1 MQEWCRSSALL
12 SKTTEIRPCFIVRV
26 ASPCSVCVAFEIEHS
41 SLPVSCRGLE
51 TGSMAQWCSLQ
62 LLVLAG
68 RRRSCAAYRH
78 VSLCILN
85 QMLYLN
91 SYFYSR
97 AYIAA
102 CFNGM
107 VPSWWGNTQGC
118 CLRSSV
124 MLFKLSL
131 CTLRAVLVIKLA
143 VSLAFK
149 DSYTDSYRVAVM
161 REDVFLLPAAN
172 ERPGGC

>member
-1 MQEWCRSSALL
+1 
-12 SKTTEIRPCFIVRV
+12 
-26 ASPCSVCVAFEIEHS
+26 
-41 SLPVSCRGLE
+41 
-51 TGSMAQWCSLQ
+51 
-62 LLVLAG
+62 
-68 RRRSCAAYRH
+68 
-78 VSLCILN
+78 
-85 QMLYLN
+85 
-91 SYFYSR
+91 
-97 AYIAA
+97 
-102 CFNGM
+102 
-107 VPSWWGNTQGC
+107 
-118 CLRSSV
+118 